1 MFRVPFLSKLAVILV
16 LFSALLANF
25 NLLYSKSTALKL
37 NLLGRDRITLHES
50 RYEQLKNSLPRHGI
64 VGYVSN
70 LKAEDIRFDPGFGE
84 YYFTQYAL
92 APLVVSRSSEQ
103 SLVIGNF
110 LPAASV
116 TPAAVTNMVLV
127 QDFGDGIM
135 LFRREGQ

>member
-50 RYEQLKNSLPRHGI
+50 RYEQLKNNLPRHGI

-127 QDFGDGIM
+127 QDFGNGIM

>member
-50 RYEQLKNSLPRHGI
+50 RYEQLKNNLPRHGI

-116 TPAAVTNMVLV
+116 TPAAVTNMVLL
-127 QDFGDGIM
+127 QDFGNGIM
-135 LFRREGQ
+135 LFRREEQ